1 MPTITQ
7 VVSQAL
13 DGDIR
18 QIIDAIPAAIFVKD
32 AQSRFLVV
40 NQMCE
45 QIWGIPH
52 EALLR
57 TNGEGVFPSDHM
69 ALFLA
74 KDKEIFASGIEQ
86 DYKEVFWNQSL
97 GVNRTGHT
105 IKRPTYDDYGK
116 PKYLI
121 CVTIDITEQTEAEAA
136 LLEVDHKLRGLLGQ
150 LASALAHE
158 VNQPLTAMSNW
169 IEAARHHL
177 IKADP
182 NPPPKVLEFLD
193 NAIKQASFASRLIAN
208 LRRFVTSGELA
219 TQQTSINGAIEGVFR
234 LATMGAHKLGV
245 VPSLKLSPNLPPVM
259 IDKIQIQ
266 QVIINL
272 ARNAIEAMADC
283 PIRQLVISTA
293 LVDDHVEV
301 SIGDTG
307 PGLDSYVAERLF
319 KPFVTTKSNGMGMG
333 LSICQTIVES
343 HGGRLWAEP
352 GIGGGAV
359 FSFSLPCAAPHD
371 LVSLA
376 S

>member
-1 MPTITQ
+1 MPTITEI
-7 VVSQAL
+7 VSRTL

-18 QIIDAIPAAIFVKD
+18 QIIDVIPAAIFVKD
-32 AQSRFLVV
+32 ADSRFLVV

-45 QIWGIPH
+45 QIWGIPGKD
-52 EALLR
+52 LLMN
-57 TNGEGVFPSDHM
+57 NGSAFFPAEQM
-69 ALFLA
+69 AIFIA
-74 KDKEIFASGIEQ
+74 KDKEIFDSGTEQ
-86 DYKEVFWNQSL
+86 DFKEVFWNHAL

-105 IKRPTYDDYGK
+105 IKRPTYDEHGA
-116 PKYLI
+116 PKYLV
-121 CVTIDITEQTEAEAA
+121 CVTIDITDQAEAENA

-182 NPPPKVLEFLD
+182 NPPPRVLEFLD
-193 NAIKQASFASRLIAN
+193 NAIKQANFASRLISN
-208 LRRFVTSGELA
+208 LRRFITSGELSRQPA
-219 TQQTSINGAIEGVFR
+219 SINAAIEGVFR
-234 LATMGAHKLGV
+234 LATMGAHKIGV
-245 VPSLKLSPNLPPVM
+245 IPSLKLAPNLPLVD

-283 PIRQLVISTA
+283 PVRQLVISTS
-293 LVDDHVEV
+293 LVDHQVEV

-307 PGLDSYVAERLF
+307 PGLDSSVAERLF

-333 LSICQTIVES
+333 LSICQTIIES

-352 GIGGGAV
+352 GLGGGSV
-359 FSFSLPCAAPHD
+359 FSFLLPCAAAIPSE
-371 LVSLA
+371 SLA